1 MRITTK
7 GRYALS
13 AVVALACL
21 ASEDDP
27 VSIRSLAQNEGIP
40 ADFLEQIFFR
50 LRRSGIVS
58 SVRGPGGG
66 FRLTRPCQEISLLEI
81 LSAAGEGMELA
92 DPSQPREGGRPRT
105 EATRTG
111 RDMTRAASHGIG
123 NRKAGAALRELE
135 DELKR
140 FTEGKSLADIID
152 A

>member
-27 VSIRSLAQNEGIP
+27 VSIRSLALNEGIP
-40 ADFLEQIFFR
+40 AGFLEQIFFR

-66 FRLTRPCQEISLLEI
+66 FRLARPSREISLHEI
-81 LSAAGEGMELA
+81 LSAAGEGMELT
-92 DPSQPREGGRPRT
+92 DPSLPREGSRSHT
-105 EATRTG
+105 EAARIG
-111 RDMTRAASHGIG
+111 RDAARATSHGIG

-140 FTEGKSLADIID
+140 FAEGKSLADIIG